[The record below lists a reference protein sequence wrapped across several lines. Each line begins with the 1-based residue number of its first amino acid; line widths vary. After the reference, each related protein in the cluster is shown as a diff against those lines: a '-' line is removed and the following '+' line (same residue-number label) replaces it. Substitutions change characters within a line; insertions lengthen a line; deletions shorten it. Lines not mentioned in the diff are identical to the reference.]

1 MFSLEIDKNIVV
13 TQDHLA
19 FHNAELLY
27 HDENGQPVYKIY
39 DVRYIMVDGLLHHLN
54 DPDGFAEPSHPVK
67 FTTTFA
73 ANTTGLASAT
83 NKYSDAAFSMLI
95 LTVAPMLPIVL

>member
-1 MFSLEIDKNIVV
+1 MACKSDRLTPFMVKVLPFKSKSPPHIMLIAVPSLGV
-13 TQDHLA
+13 
-19 FHNAELLY
+19 
-27 HDENGQPVYKIY
+27 
-39 DVRYIMVDGLLHHLN
+39 
-54 DPDGFAEPSHPVK
+54 PVK